1 MCARVPGDTDSDVS
15 DEEVSDGQ
23 RGAARRRRV
32 RRLQKYVVNP
42 PLKLAA
48 LLGLA
53 PGHALIETTGRR
65 TGRRRRTVVGVHLTG
80 RADTGGGA
88 EAPEHPETEETAQTA
103 ESPEPTETAWIVS
116 EQGRH
121 SGYVAN
127 LTADPRVRLRLGRTW
142 RTGRARVLPE
152 DDPQRRLDG
161 FGRPSH
167 AAAVRR
173 FGTSLLTVRVDLSR

>member
-1 MCARVPGDTDSDVS
+1 MS
-15 DEEVSDGQ
+15 DEEASK
-23 RGAARRRRV
+23 RRRV
-32 RRLQKYVVNP
+32 RRLQKYVSNP
-42 PLKLAA
+42 PLKLGVF
-48 LLGLA
+48 LGLA
-53 PGHALIETTGRR
+53 PGYALIETTGRT
-65 TGRRRRTVVGVHLTG
+65 TGRRRRTVVGVHLTSSAEGAG
-80 RADTGGGA
+80 RTVGAVGATDAD
-88 EAPEHPETEETAQTA
+88 
-103 ESPEPTETAWIVS
+103 TAWIVA

-142 RTGRARVLPE
+142 RTGRARALPE
-152 DDPQRRLDG
+152 DDPQQRLDG

>member
-1 MCARVPGDTDSDVS
+1 VS
-15 DEEVSDGQ
+15 EEE
-23 RGAARRRRV
+23 ALRRRRV
-32 RRLQKYVVNP
+32 RRLQKYAVNP

-53 PGHALIETTGRR
+53 PGHALIETTGRK
-65 TGRRRRTVVGVHLTG
+65 TGRRRRTVVGVHPTG
-80 RADTGGGA
+80 ADGAPVEAARADTV
-88 EAPEHPETEETAQTA
+88 
-103 ESPEPTETAWIVS
+103 WIVS

-127 LTADPRVRLRLGRTW
+127 LTADPRVRLRLGRSW
-142 RTGRARVLPE
+142 RHGRARVLPE